1 MRTTT
6 KKMLITKELNILK
19 SELNDRL
26 TASAKGWNIYL
37 GDPIDPQIRDLKIEI
52 FRLENTYKS
61 L

>member
-1 MRTTT
+1 
-6 KKMLITKELNILK
+6 MLITKELNILK